1 MCQLFISADDSLWS
15 SKTKS
20 LRTQGVVTSIRL
32 EVFFWGIL
40 EELSFRDQMTV
51 NQLITKLYL
60 ESLDAD
66 HDIGN
71 FTSFLRVC
79 CSRYLSLISDGDLS
93 HDWFNSGFDRS
104 RYRRL
109 GLGHVVLKPGPVGCL
124 GGTDRWLGRV
134 VGVETYS
141 PGSRRFVSGNGDGTW
156 VVIVWIGC

>member
-20 LRTQGVVTSIRL
+20 LRIQGVVTSIRL
-32 EVFFWGIL
+32 EVFFWDVL

-79 CSRYLSLISDGDLS
+79 CSRYLSLIADGDLS
-93 HDWFNSGFDRS
+93 RETRLPLEKVDAKNIIQREALRKNQRNALFNDS
-104 RYRRL
+104 
-109 GLGHVVLKPGPVGCL
+109 
-124 GGTDRWLGRV
+124 
-134 VGVETYS
+134 E
-141 PGSRRFVSGNGDGTW
+141 GNLS
-156 VVIVWIGC
+156 IN

>member
-20 LRTQGVVTSIRL
+20 LRIQGVVTSIRL
-32 EVFFWGIL
+32 EVFFWDIL

-79 CSRYLSLISDGDLS
+79 CSRYLSLIADGDLS
-93 HDWFNSGFDRS
+93 RETRLPLEKVDAKNIIKRETLRKNQRSALFNDS
-104 RYRRL
+104 
-109 GLGHVVLKPGPVGCL
+109 
-124 GGTDRWLGRV
+124 
-134 VGVETYS
+134 E
-141 PGSRRFVSGNGDGTW
+141 GNLS
-156 VVIVWIGC
+156 IN

>member
-20 LRTQGVVTSIRL
+20 LRIQGVVTSIRL
-32 EVFFWGIL
+32 EVFFWDIL

-79 CSRYLSLISDGDLS
+79 CSRYLSLIADGDLS
-93 HDWFNSGFDRS
+93 RETRLPLEKVDARNIIQRETLRKNQRSALFNDS
-104 RYRRL
+104 
-109 GLGHVVLKPGPVGCL
+109 
-124 GGTDRWLGRV
+124 
-134 VGVETYS
+134 E
-141 PGSRRFVSGNGDGTW
+141 GSLSIN
-156 VVIVWIGC
+156 

>member
-20 LRTQGVVTSIRL
+20 LRIQGVVTSIRL
-32 EVFFWGIL
+32 EVFFWDIL

-79 CSRYLSLISDGDLS
+79 CSRYLSLIADGDLS
-93 HDWFNSGFDRS
+93 RETRLPLEKVDAKNIIQRENIRKNQRSALFNNSEGKLS
-104 RYRRL
+104 I
-109 GLGHVVLKPGPVGCL
+109 
-124 GGTDRWLGRV
+124 
-134 VGVETYS
+134 
-141 PGSRRFVSGNGDGTW
+141 N
-156 VVIVWIGC
+156 

>member
-1 MCQLFISADDSLWS
+1 MCQLFIGADDSLWR

-20 LRTQGVVTSIRL
+20 LRIQGVVTSIRL
-32 EVFFWGIL
+32 EVFFWDIL

-79 CSRYLSLISDGDLS
+79 CSRYLSLIADGDLS
-93 HDWFNSGFDRS
+93 RETRLPLEKVDAKNIIEREAFRKNQRSALFNDSEKNPS
-104 RYRRL
+104 I
-109 GLGHVVLKPGPVGCL
+109 H
-124 GGTDRWLGRV
+124 
-134 VGVETYS
+134 
-141 PGSRRFVSGNGDGTW
+141 
-156 VVIVWIGC
+156 

>member
-20 LRTQGVVTSIRL
+20 LRIQGVVTSIRL
-32 EVFFWGIL
+32 EVFFWDIL

-79 CSRYLSLISDGDLS
+79 CSRYLSLIADGDLS
-93 HDWFNSGFDRS
+93 RETRLPLEKVDAKNIIQREALRKNQRSAVFNDS
-104 RYRRL
+104 
-109 GLGHVVLKPGPVGCL
+109 
-124 GGTDRWLGRV
+124 
-134 VGVETYS
+134 E
-141 PGSRRFVSGNGDGTW
+141 GNLS
-156 VVIVWIGC
+156 IN

>member
-20 LRTQGVVTSIRL
+20 LRIQGVVTSIRL
-32 EVFFWGIL
+32 EVFFWDIL

-79 CSRYLSLISDGDLS
+79 CSRYLSLIADGDLS
-93 HDWFNSGFDRS
+93 RETRLPLEKVDAKNIIQREALRKNQRSALFNNSEENLS
-104 RYRRL
+104 I
-109 GLGHVVLKPGPVGCL
+109 
-124 GGTDRWLGRV
+124 
-134 VGVETYS
+134 
-141 PGSRRFVSGNGDGTW
+141 N
-156 VVIVWIGC
+156 

>member
-1 MCQLFISADDSLWS
+1 MCQLFIKADSSLWS

-20 LRTQGVVTSIRL
+20 LRIQGVVTSIRL
-32 EVFFWGIL
+32 EIFFWDIL

-79 CSRYLSLISDGDLS
+79 CSRYLSLIADGGLS
-93 HDWFNSGFDRS
+93 RETKVSLDTVDAKNIIEQEMLRKKQRSVLFNYTPHEPS
-104 RYRRL
+104 
-109 GLGHVVLKPGPVGCL
+109 V
-124 GGTDRWLGRV
+124 
-134 VGVETYS
+134 
-141 PGSRRFVSGNGDGTW
+141 N
-156 VVIVWIGC
+156 

>member
-20 LRTQGVVTSIRL
+20 LRIQGVVTSIRL
-32 EVFFWGIL
+32 EVFFWDIL

-51 NQLITKLYL
+51 NQMITKLYL

-79 CSRYLSLISDGDLS
+79 CSRYLSLIADGDLS
-93 HDWFNSGFDRS
+93 RETRLPLEKVDAKNIIQREALRKNQRSALFNDN
-104 RYRRL
+104 
-109 GLGHVVLKPGPVGCL
+109 
-124 GGTDRWLGRV
+124 
-134 VGVETYS
+134 E
-141 PGSRRFVSGNGDGTW
+141 GNLS
-156 VVIVWIGC
+156 IN

>member
-20 LRTQGVVTSIRL
+20 LRIQGVVTSIRL
-32 EVFFWGIL
+32 EVFFWDIL

-79 CSRYLSLISDGDLS
+79 CSRYLSLIADGDLS
-93 HDWFNSGFDRS
+93 RETRLPLEKVDAKNIIQRETRRKNQRNALFNDSEQNIS
-104 RYRRL
+104 I
-109 GLGHVVLKPGPVGCL
+109 
-124 GGTDRWLGRV
+124 
-134 VGVETYS
+134 
-141 PGSRRFVSGNGDGTW
+141 N
-156 VVIVWIGC
+156 